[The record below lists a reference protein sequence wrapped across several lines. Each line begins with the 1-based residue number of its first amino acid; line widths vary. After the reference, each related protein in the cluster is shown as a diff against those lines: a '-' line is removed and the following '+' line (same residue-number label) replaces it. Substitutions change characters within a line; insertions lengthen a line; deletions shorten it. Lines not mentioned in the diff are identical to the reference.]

1 MFIWNCNLSL
11 LISVSD
17 RPYDQDEMDS
27 DDIFIKEFKEAYER
41 EYGESI
47 TDKEAGE
54 KFFRLVNLLRTIIY
68 GTQNSKPE
76 DRTSGS

>member
-47 TDKEAGE
+47 TDKEARE

-68 GTQNSKPE
+68 GTQNNKPE
-76 DRTSGS
+76 DRVSGS